1 MPSEISSDT
10 KSMIIALRPEGY
22 SMPKIVEK
30 LKQLGKSASLMTV
43 RRVLQRQKLEQQGV
57 IRKKKK
63 LPPHQLPVACCKRN
77 VSKVKKWISI
87 PNPST
92 QKEIASRLKVCLESV
107 KRIFKKLGG
116 VKRLKK
122 RTTHYLTAKMA
133 AQRLERGEKFLKKLS
148 RRKLK
153 LIFTMDEMLISTDDI
168 NSQTDFYYKQQGVV
182 VPESWRKLPKKN
194 WPKPIMSG
202 YGYLRAWKV
211 ADIYRPIRRESEC

>member
-10 KSMIIALRPEGY
+10 KSMITALRQEGY

-30 LKQLGKSASLMTV
+30 LKQLGKSVSLMTV

-63 LPPHQLPVACCKRN
+63 LPLHQLPVACCKRIVN
-77 VSKVKKWISI
+77 KVKKWISNQ
-87 PNPST
+87 NPPT
-92 QKEIASRLKVCLESV
+92 QKEIARRLKVCLQSV

-122 RTTHYLTAKMA
+122 KTTHYLAAKMA
-133 AQRLERGEKFLKKLS
+133 VQQLERGKKFLKKLS

-153 LIFTMDEMLISTDDI
+153 
-168 NSQTDFYYKQQGVV
+168 
-182 VPESWRKLPKKN
+182 
-194 WPKPIMSG
+194 
-202 YGYLRAWKV
+202 
-211 ADIYRPIRRESEC
+211 